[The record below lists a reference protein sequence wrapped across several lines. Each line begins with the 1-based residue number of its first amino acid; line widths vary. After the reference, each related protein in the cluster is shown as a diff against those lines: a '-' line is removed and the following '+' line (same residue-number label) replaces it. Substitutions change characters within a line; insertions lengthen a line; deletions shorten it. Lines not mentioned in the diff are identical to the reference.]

1 MAWRRNK
8 RFKKKRLKSIG
19 KKLIRKG
26 KKLMRIGYR
35 M

>member
-1 MAWRRNK
+1 MAWKRTK
-8 RFKKKRLKSIG
+8 RFKKKRLKSLG